1 MSIKHSSAYEEIV
14 NIVNAANFHRAHCN
28 NSECNV
34 MLYVLGL
41 TAKRLVIHCWL
52 SERREA
58 EGLIAGTDWS

>member
-1 MSIKHSSAYEEIV
+1 MAMKHSSAYEEIV
-14 NIVNAANFHRAHCN
+14 NLVNAANWHRARCDDSN
-28 NSECNV
+28 CAV

-58 EGLIAGTDWS
+58 EGLIAGTDWT